1 MPKSYDPSSANPSR
15 VVELLRQLGQRRDSA
30 PMPAAEPVAE
40 VEETTDDPGS
50 GPMPVPDP
58 SR

>member
-1 MPKSYDPSSANPSR
+1 MTKSYDPNAANPSR

-30 PMPAAEPVAE
+30 PMTAVEPAAEVD
-40 VEETTDDPGS
+40 ETPDDPGS
-50 GPMPVPDP
+50 GPMRAPDP

>member
-1 MPKSYDPSSANPSR
+1 MTKPYDPSAANPSR

-30 PMPAAEPVAE
+30 PMQAVEPAAE
-40 VEETTDDPGS
+40 VEETPDDPGS
-50 GPMPVPDP
+50 GPMRAPDP

>member
-1 MPKSYDPSSANPSR
+1 MSKSYDPNAANPSR

-30 PMPAAEPVAE
+30 PMPAVEPPRE
-40 VEETTDDPGS
+40 VEETPDDPGS
-50 GPMPVPDP
+50 GPMRTPDP

>member
-1 MPKSYDPSSANPSR
+1 MTKSYDPNAANPSR

-30 PMPAAEPVAE
+30 PMAVVEPAAEVD
-40 VEETTDDPGS
+40 ETPDDPGS
-50 GPMPVPDP
+50 GPMRAPDP

>member
-30 PMPAAEPVAE
+30 PMPAVEPVAE
-40 VEETTDDPGS
+40 EATDDPGS

-58 SR
+58 FR

>member
-1 MPKSYDPSSANPSR
+1 MPKSYDPNAANPSR

-30 PMPAAEPVAE
+30 PMQAVEPAAA
-40 VEETTDDPGS
+40 VEETPDDPGS
-50 GPMPVPDP
+50 GPMRAPDP